1 MSWGQH
7 HGTEGSSRRGLP
19 CLRGN
24 IMAHRGTL
32 GGSSVSWGN
41 AMSCM
46 GTQEGPPCP
55 GGNITSCM
63 GTQEGPPCPGTP

>member
-7 HGTEGSSRRGLP
+7 RGTEGSSRRGLP

-32 GGSSVSWGN
+32 GGSSMSWGQHHGTDGDTGGSSVSWGQHHVLY
-41 AMSCM
+41 
-46 GTQEGPPCP
+46 GDT
-55 GGNITSCM
+55 GGSSVS
-63 GTQEGPPCPGTP
+63 